1 MEQSL
6 LSLQRVMKKLATL
19 VLPFVP
25 VGCGWFEH
33 KITIVE

>member
-25 VGCGWFEH
+25 VDVAGSS
-33 KITIVE
+33 IRLRS